1 MTDSDR
7 EAAGQRILVVDDTPA
22 NLRLLAFLLEKKG
35 YAVKTAEDALAALAI
50 LPEWQPRLVLL
61 DLQLPGMGGLELAAK
76 LKGDPATS
84 SLIIVA
90 VTAFAMKGD
99 LERAMA
105 AGCDGYVTKP
115 IDTRALPALVA
126 ELIAAQ
132 DAATATVAA
141 PAGGD

>member
-1 MTDSDR
+1 MTPTDTP
-7 EAAGQRILVVDDTPA
+7 AAGSGHRILVVDDTPA

-35 YAVKTAEDALAALAI
+35 YELKTAEDAPSALA
-50 LPEWQPRLVLL
+50 LLAEWRPRLILL

-76 LKGDPATS
+76 LKADPATRD
-84 SLIIVA
+84 LLIVA

-105 AGCDGYVTKP
+105 AGCDSYVTKP

-126 ELIAAQ
+126 ELIANQ
-132 DAATATVAA
+132 DAAAA
-141 PAGGD
+141 SGSASPP